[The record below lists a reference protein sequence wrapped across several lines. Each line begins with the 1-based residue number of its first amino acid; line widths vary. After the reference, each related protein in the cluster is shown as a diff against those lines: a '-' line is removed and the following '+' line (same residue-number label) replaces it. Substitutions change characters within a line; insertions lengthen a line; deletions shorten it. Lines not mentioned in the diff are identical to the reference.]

1 MLAVAALVFGL
12 ALAASAA
19 AETSPPSDGWAYPY
33 FQEAMSPF
41 CPGRTLS
48 ACTSGQA
55 ESLRMWIL
63 IQEAAG
69 RSRDDVHR
77 ELFERYGDVILA
89 APEAVGFGITAYVIP
104 LVVFR
109 GGGLLVVYFLRR
121 QAGDAAT
128 ARARAPAIGPVDP
141 EIERL
146 IDEELAR

>member
-1 MLAVAALVFGL
+1 
-12 ALAASAA
+12 
-19 AETSPPSDGWAYPY
+19 
-33 FQEAMSPF
+33 MSPF

-104 LVVFR
+104 GVVFL

-128 ARARAPAIGPVDP
+128 ARAHAPAIGPVDP